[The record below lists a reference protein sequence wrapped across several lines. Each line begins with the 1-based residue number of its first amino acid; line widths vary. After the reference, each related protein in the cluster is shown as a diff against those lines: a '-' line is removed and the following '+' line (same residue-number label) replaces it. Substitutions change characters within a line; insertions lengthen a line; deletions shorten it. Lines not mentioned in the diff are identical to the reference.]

1 MSIGRMNMIRKY
13 MLLLLMLWS
22 VAISADNVNAVVL
35 ESSNCVECSGM
46 DKYTWRYNSKCL
58 ILNEK
63 ARSKSSFVFETDK
76 TQKIQAFT
84 AVITDENGN
93 VLKKLKKS
101 DLLSTS
107 YNPDMVT
114 DGKTY
119 YFDYVPPRYPIT
131 VSYTLEMTFSNGFL
145 SFPTFVPQRNYDTEV
160 RHASYSLVVPA
171 DMKVSHMAKNVAEE
185 HVKERTEEGK
195 KIITVELNDLQAL
208 KREQWSPDFD
218 ERIPLVYFS
227 PSIFEYYGTSG
238 HQSTWQELGK
248 WHWQLLEG
256 RDHLPVELENQLHQF
271 TDTCQTQIGKIE
283 QLYRLLE
290 RTTRYVSIQL
300 GLGGLQPESAAD
312 VYRHGMGDCKGLS
325 NLMRAM
331 LKAVGIESF
340 YTIISTENKHL
351 FRDYANVSQLN
362 HAILAVPTDGD
373 TLWLECTDAS
383 LPLGYLHDDIAGHDA
398 IVITSEG
405 GRFVT
410 LPEQDKNENRLVT
423 EADVYL
429 QQDGSAEVNIT
440 LLAKGSYYQHLAA
453 LQSLDNSEKK
463 KMLQRMFRLPQAS
476 FSELTFTLSKTPY
489 NHPQVKF
496 SVKAS
501 CKGIA
506 SVTGNRIFVPLNP
519 IEQESPL
526 INVEENRTSKVQ
538 LSDRGITE
546 DIVRIHIPE
555 GYVVENMPKSDS
567 LQSLSSVYTSRVE
580 KTEDGVKVTDISR
593 KDGGIFD
600 VGCYKEYAEYTNTI
614 LRRSRKMM
622 VLRK

>member
-1 MSIGRMNMIRKY
+1 MSIDRMNMIRRFI
-13 MLLLLMLWS
+13 LLLLTLWS
-22 VAISADNVNAVVL
+22 VAVHADDVNAVVL
-35 ESSNCVECSGM
+35 ENSSCVECSGI
-46 DKYTWRYNSKCL
+46 DKYTWRYNSKSL

-63 ARSKSSFVFETDK
+63 ARNKTSFVFETDK
-76 TQKIQAFT
+76 TRKIQAFT

-93 VLKKLKKS
+93 VLKKIRKS

-145 SFPTFVPQRNYDTEV
+145 SFPTFVPQTDYNTEV
-160 RHASYSLVVPA
+160 HHASYSLVVPA
-171 DMKVSHMAKNVAEE
+171 DMNVSYMAKNVSEQQ
-185 HVKERTEEGK
+185 VKECTEEGK
-195 KIITVELNDLQAL
+195 KKITVELANLQAL
-208 KREQWSPDFD
+208 KCEQWSPDFD

-227 PSIFEYYGTSG
+227 PTVFGYYGTSG
-238 HQSTWQELGK
+238 HQTTWQELGK
-248 WHWQLLEG
+248 WYWQLLEG
-256 RDHLPVELENQLHQF
+256 RDRLPVEMESQLHQL

-351 FRDYANVSQLN
+351 FRNYANVSQLN

-373 TLWLECTDAS
+373 TLWLECTNAS

-398 IVITSEG
+398 VVITSEG
-405 GRFVT
+405 GRLVT
-410 LPEQDKNENRLVT
+410 LPEQDKSESRFVT

-429 QQDGSAEVNIT
+429 QKDGSAEVNLT
-440 LLAKGSYYQHLAA
+440 LLAKGSYYQQLAA
-453 LQSLDNSEKK
+453 FQSLDNSDKK
-463 KMLQRMFRLPQAS
+463 KIMQRMFRLPQAS
-476 FSELTFTLSKTPY
+476 FGELVFTLSKTPY

-506 SVTGNRIFVPLNP
+506 SVTGNRLFVPLNP
-519 IEQESPL
+519 IEQESAL
-526 INVEENRTSKVQ
+526 INVEEDRTSKVQ
-538 LSDRGITE
+538 LSDRGIME

-567 LQSLSSVYTSRVE
+567 LQSLSSVYTSRVD
-580 KTEDGVKVTDISR
+580 KTEDGLKVTDISR
-593 KDGGIFD
+593 NDGGIFD
-600 VGCYKEYAEYTNTI
+600 VKCYKEYAEYTNAI
-614 LRRSRKMM
+614 LRRSRKMI
-622 VLRK
+622 VLKK